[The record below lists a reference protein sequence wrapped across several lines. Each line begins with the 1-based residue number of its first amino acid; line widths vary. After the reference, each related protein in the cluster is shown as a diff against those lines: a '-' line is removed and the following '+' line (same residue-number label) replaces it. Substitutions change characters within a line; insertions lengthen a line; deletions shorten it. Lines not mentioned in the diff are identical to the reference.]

1 MLLVGEM
8 EIRGVAQPVR
18 TPAALRQRWAS
29 ADRCIGI
36 VVTQNLPEIR
46 ALFGHGFRTGLAEAD
61 AVPLAC
67 PCQEDLIAFLLRN
80 EVIALN
86 GSPTETA
93 IEARSEEH
101 TSELQSLRH

>member
-61 AVPLAC
+61 AVPLAG
-67 PCQEDLIAFLLRN
+67 PFQEELIAFLLRN

-93 IEARSEEH
+93 IRSEERRVGKEGR
-101 TSELQSLRH
+101 S